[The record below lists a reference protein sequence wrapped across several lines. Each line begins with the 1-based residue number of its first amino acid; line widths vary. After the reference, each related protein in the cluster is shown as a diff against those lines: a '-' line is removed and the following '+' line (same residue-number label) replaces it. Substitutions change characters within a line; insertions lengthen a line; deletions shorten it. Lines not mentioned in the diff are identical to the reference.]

1 MHPKA
6 LLDHCAELIAQT
18 LTFAHPA
25 DATVSQY
32 CREQRSLGSRER
44 PLLADAVY
52 ALLRDKPLLEW
63 LLKKLP
69 APKAAPAAPQKA
81 PRPAKGAKPAPAP
94 SAKARALALLA
105 LRQQTEFLA
114 QAATPEELAWLD
126 ACRALEANP
135 PADQPSAC
143 RHGLPDWLAA
153 CLQAELGDEF
163 DALAVALKEPAPLDL
178 RVNLLKAKRAAV
190 QQQLR
195 DAGIASEPTPYSPWG
210 LRLQGKPVLQQLP
223 CYKDGSIEVQDEG
236 SQLLAL
242 LLEARRNEMVVD
254 FCAGAGGKTLALGV
268 AMRNTG
274 RLYAFDNSAHRL
286 EGLQP
291 RLQRSGLSNVHPMAI
306 AHERDARL
314 DRLVGKMDRVL
325 VDAPCSGL
333 GTLRRSPDLKW
344 RQDQAGI
351 AEIAALQGRILVSAA
366 RLVKP
371 GGRLVYATCSLL
383 PQENEAVA
391 EAFSAAQGR
400 EFIALPAAELLEHAG
415 VESAASLVRGDF
427 LRLWPHRHGS
437 DGFFAAVWQRRG

>member
-6 LLDHCAELIAQT
+6 LIDHCAELIAQT

-52 ALLRDKPLLEW
+52 ALLREKPLLEW

-69 APKAAPAAPQKA
+69 PPKALPSAGHKA

-114 QAATPEELAWLD
+114 QAATAEELVWLD
-126 ACRALEANP
+126 ACRALEASP
-135 PADQPSAC
+135 PADQPPAC

-153 CLQAELGDEF
+153 ALQAELGDGF
-163 DALAVALKEPAPLDL
+163 DALVAALKESAPLDL
-178 RVNLLKAKRAAV
+178 RVNPLKAKRAAV
-190 QQQLR
+190 EQQLQE
-195 DAGIASEPTPYSPWG
+195 AGIASVPTPYSPWG
-210 LRLQGKPVLQQLP
+210 LRLATKPALQKLP
-223 CYKDGSIEVQDEG
+223 CYLDGSIEVQDEG

-242 LLEARRNEMVVD
+242 LLDAKRNELVID
-254 FCAGAGGKTLALGV
+254 FCAGAGGKTLALGA

-286 EGLQP
+286 EALQP

-314 DRLVGKMDRVL
+314 DRLVGKADRVL

-344 RQDQAGI
+344 RQSEAGI
-351 AEIAALQGRILVSAA
+351 AELAALQARILESAA

-391 EAFSAAQGR
+391 AAFSAAQR
-400 EFIALPAAELLEHAG
+400 DFVALPAGELLQRAG
-415 VESAASLVRGDF
+415 VESADSLVRGDY
-427 LRLWPHRHGS
+427 LRLWPHLHAS
-437 DGFFAAVWQRRG
+437 DGFFAAVWQRKA